1 MAALIARYLGSSN
14 FGLLNYALSLVAFFL
29 AGVGLGFD
37 TIVIRELNTRP
48 DQHRRIMGSALVLRL
63 VAGLAATAVA
73 PLVVLLLQPGDRTA
87 LMLTAIT
94 ALTLPLQAID
104 TLELPFHAVLK
115 SRTAVASRSLGVFGT
130 LVARVALL
138 AARAKLAWFAA
149 ALLLEKPLGAVI
161 LLRRLHAAGDRIRDW
176 RYDRQLARQLLRD
189 GWPLMISGLCII
201 VYMRSDQ
208 ILITGMLGPGANGMY
223 SAAVRLVEQIFV
235 IPGIF
240 SRSLAPKA
248 VQLDDAEFLPYVRRL
263 ATRMV
268 WAGIGLTVAME
279 FASGPLIELLYG
291 DEYKDAAPVL
301 RMLSLNVVFMSY
313 TAARSMIVLRYNLFK
328 FDTLFI
334 SVSAVANVTLNYL
347 LIPRYGIE
355 GAVAGSIVAQ
365 AGMLVA
371 LPLLH
376 PRTRILGTTFFGALL
391 GVGARQ

>member
-1 MAALIARYLGSSN
+1 
-14 FGLLNYALSLVAFFL
+14 
-29 AGVGLGFD
+29 
-37 TIVIRELNTRP
+37 
-48 DQHRRIMGSALVLRL
+48 
-63 VAGLAATAVA
+63 
-73 PLVVLLLQPGDRTA
+73 
-87 LMLTAIT
+87 
-94 ALTLPLQAID
+94 
-104 TLELPFHAVLK
+104 
-115 SRTAVASRSLGVFGT
+115 
-130 LVARVALL
+130 
-138 AARAKLAWFAA
+138 
-149 ALLLEKPLGAVI
+149 
-161 LLRRLHAAGDRIRDW
+161 
-176 RYDRQLARQLLRD
+176 
-189 GWPLMISGLCII
+189 
-201 VYMRSDQ
+201 
-208 ILITGMLGPGANGMY
+208 
-223 SAAVRLVEQIFV
+223 
-235 IPGIF
+235 
-240 SRSLAPKA
+240 
-248 VQLDDAEFLPYVRRL
+248 
-263 ATRMV
+263 
-268 WAGIGLTVAME
+268 ME